1 MHTPLQPPTLPEN
14 SLAPEKAYSKGWN
27 WCIERGRLLQVFSS
41 ANEVAWHIHQFQFV
55 GQIWSSS
62 VLPAGLSSQLK
73 NPKAKMEGA
82 SFLMN
87 GGFVYCWL
95 FWEVFVVWDFIS
107 FWVFQPVLILYHLEF
122 SLLCRGVIE
131 RRVVLKVHLVD
142 FVSKNCDV
150 WRDRLCGQFSKSIE
164 TLPNHHFLFFL

>member
-87 GGFVYCWL
+87 GGVC
-95 FWEVFVVWDFIS
+95 VFLV
-107 FWVFQPVLILYHLEF
+107 ILGGFCRLRFYQ
-122 SLLCRGVIE
+122 LLSVSTCS
-131 RRVVLKVHLVD
+131 H
-142 FVSKNCDV
+142 FVSSWILVIMPRCD
-150 WRDRLCGQFSKSIE
+150 WEEGCIKGSFGWFCFEELWCLEG
-164 TLPNHHFLFFL
+164 